1 MQHIPTSGSILHG
14 VLPTRKFMMSSLIL
28 PMFKGANCL
37 KVEGGGA
44 NCLEGGRGR
53 GKLSRRWKGEGQT
66 VLRWK
71 GRGKLSQGGA
81 NCLEGGRAGVNIIKG
96 KPLKSKM
103 GLP

>member
-53 GKLSRRWKGEGQT
+53 GKLSQGGR
-66 VLRWK
+66 
-71 GRGKLSQGGA
+71 GRGKLSQGG
-81 NCLEGGRAGVNIIKG
+81 RAGVNC
-96 KPLKSKM
+96 LKVGQTVLKVE
-103 GLP
+103 GQG